1 MPRVVLTANAAQ
13 GLRRCQAFLYR
24 NSPSASQRAAAAI
37 FKHLKLL
44 ETVPEAGRP
53 GDDGL
58 RELVIPFGDA
68 GYVALYAYEPDLDI
82 VSVLALRHQRE
93 DDY

>member
-13 GLRRCQAFLYR
+13 GLRRCQAFLYKD
-24 NSPSASQRAAAAI
+24 SPSASQKAATTI

-44 ETVPEAGRP
+44 ESAPEAGRP
-53 GDDGL
+53 GEDGL
-58 RELVIPFGDA
+58 RELIIPFGDA
-68 GYVALYAYEPDLDI
+68 GYLALYAYEPDFEI

-93 DDY
+93 EGY